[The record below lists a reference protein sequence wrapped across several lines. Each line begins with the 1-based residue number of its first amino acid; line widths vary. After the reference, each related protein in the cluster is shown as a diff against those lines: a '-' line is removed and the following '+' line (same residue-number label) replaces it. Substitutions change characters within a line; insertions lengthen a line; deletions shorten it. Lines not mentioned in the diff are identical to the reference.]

1 MALEPLGSMTAV
13 QVQTT
18 KVQPVDTTT
27 RTGNTD
33 VTVSSTVTPT
43 MTDATPIVA
52 GTNQSNANQNRN
64 GQEGK
69 PAPSNETV
77 KRTVDNLNKNMSDT
91 EAVFGIHDGTNRV
104 TIKIVDKKTK
114 EVIKEFPPEKT
125 LDMIEKVWEMAG
137 IMVDEKR

>member
-1 MALEPLGSMTAV
+1 MALEPLSSITAA
-13 QVQTT
+13 QVQTIRI
-18 KVQPVDTTT
+18 QPAETTA

-33 VTVSSTVTPT
+33 VTVLSAVPQA
-43 MTDATPIVA
+43 MTDVA
-52 GTNQSNANQNRN
+52 PVITGANQGNTNQNRN
-64 GQEGK
+64 GQENK
-69 PAPSNETV
+69 QTPNNETV

-104 TIKIVDKKTK
+104 TIKIIDKKTK

>member
-1 MALEPLGSMTAV
+1 MALEPLSSITAA
-13 QVQTT
+13 QVQTIRI
-18 KVQPVDTTT
+18 QPAETTA

-33 VTVSSTVTPT
+33 VTVLSAVPQT
-43 MTDATPIVA
+43 MTDVA
-52 GTNQSNANQNRN
+52 PVITGANQGNTNQNRN
-64 GQEGK
+64 GQENK
-69 PAPSNETV
+69 QTPNNETV

-104 TIKIVDKKTK
+104 TIKIIDKKTK